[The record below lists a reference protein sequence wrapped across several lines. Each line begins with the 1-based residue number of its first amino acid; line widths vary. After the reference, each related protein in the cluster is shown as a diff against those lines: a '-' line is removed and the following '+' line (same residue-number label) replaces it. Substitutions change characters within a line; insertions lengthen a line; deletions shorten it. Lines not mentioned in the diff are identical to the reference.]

1 MMRPSSLHKIIGV
14 VLVLP
19 LLAWSLTGIV
29 FLTKPGYNEAYEQLA
44 VKMYP
49 LEKTFDSNLTK
60 NWEEAKYFR
69 TVLGYHLL
77 LAGDGTVRHIDPITH
92 RPRELPSESD
102 VERLV
107 EDAIAVSSER
117 YGDIVEISG
126 RRVTTSTGVEITL
139 HWSNMSLAQS
149 GRDTRLIDNL
159 YKIHYLQWSGRPL
172 PDTIL
177 GVAGIVMLL
186 LSTVLGI
193 ASLVWSRKK

>member
-1 MMRPSSLHKIIGV
+1 MPAILLTHPDCLIHEMPRHPERPDRLRS
-14 VLVLP
+14 VLARLVAKVAFIP
-19 LLAWSLTGIV
+19 LIL
-29 FLTKPGYNEAYEQLA
+29 
-44 VKMYP
+44 
-49 LEKTFDSNLTK
+49 
-60 NWEEAKYFR
+60 
-69 TVLGYHLL
+69 
-77 LAGDGTVRHIDPITH
+77 
-92 RPRELPSESD
+92 
-102 VERLV
+102 LV

-126 RRVTTSTGVEITL
+126 SRVTTSTGVEITL